1 MSKWSKWNM
10 VCCRTMTHVL
20 TAYASHAPDAP
31 HLSPLCSAQPAA
43 QLTGRTVLRRRVAC
57 HLVSMWVLF
66 KIRPSMRAALP
77 RPARI
82 TPQGV
87 WTCVQHVVSKRVGSD
102 VLTHE

>member
-20 TAYASHAPDAP
+20 TVCIARTRCTAPLTSMLCPARCPAHRSHR
-31 HLSPLCSAQPAA
+31 AA
-43 QLTGRTVLRRRVAC
+43 QESGMPSSEHVGL
-57 HLVSMWVLF
+57 WVLF

-87 WTCVQHVVSKRVGSD
+87 WTCVQHVVSS
-102 VLTHE
+102 E

>member
-1 MSKWSKWNM
+1 MPSSE
-10 VCCRTMTHVL
+10 HVGL
-20 TAYASHAPDAP
+20 
-31 HLSPLCSAQPAA
+31 
-43 QLTGRTVLRRRVAC
+43 
-57 HLVSMWVLF
+57 WVLF